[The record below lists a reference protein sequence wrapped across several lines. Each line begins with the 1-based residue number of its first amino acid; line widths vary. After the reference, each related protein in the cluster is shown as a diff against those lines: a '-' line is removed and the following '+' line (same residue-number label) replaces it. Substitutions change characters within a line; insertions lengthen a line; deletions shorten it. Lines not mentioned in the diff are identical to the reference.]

1 MDEEGAL
8 GGAAPAGLEIRTQEV
23 GGGWDELGDWD

>member
-8 GGAAPAGLEIRTQEV
+8 RGAAPAGLEIRTQEV
-23 GGGWDELGDWD
+23 AGWDELGDCD